1 MTKIYLAGPIAHT
14 DDATD
19 WRQDL
24 IDQHSGVEF
33 ANPLDEYTPDDA
45 SNPHLHSDIV
55 DSDKQQIEAS
65 DALLVGYEAV
75 RSVGTPME
83 VLFAYERD
91 MPVAIWLRDQT
102 PLSDL
107 SPWYHYHSEFITSKP
122 GNAVAYLERE
132 L

>member
-1 MTKIYLAGPIAHT
+1 MTRIYLAGPIAHT
-14 DDATD
+14 DDPND
-19 WRQDL
+19 WRQEL
-24 IDQHSGVEF
+24 IDEHSTVEF
-33 ANPLDEYTPDDA
+33 ANPLDEYTPADA
-45 SNPHLHSDIV
+45 SNPHLHDDIV

-75 RSVGTPME
+75 RSVGTTME

-91 MPVAIWLRDQT
+91 IPVAILIRDDSI
-102 PLSDL
+102 LSDL

-122 GNAVAYLERE
+122 GHAVAYLERE